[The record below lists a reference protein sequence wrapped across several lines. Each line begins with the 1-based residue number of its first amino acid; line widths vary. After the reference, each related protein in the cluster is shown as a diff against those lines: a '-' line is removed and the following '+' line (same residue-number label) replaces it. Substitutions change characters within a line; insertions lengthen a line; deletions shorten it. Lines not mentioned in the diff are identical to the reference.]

1 MKIQVRFLL
10 FGLVMLFIGGCAT
23 APPRSI
29 PTGDPAQLVVR
40 LESDLNSARSKQVDV
55 LAPGLYNE
63 AQTAYMKAREALQK
77 GARLSAISDYVAEG
91 YARLKK
97 AEEIAQVSRTILA
110 DANAARAKALK
121 AGADKL
127 GEPFIKVE
135 KQYEELTRAI
145 ENDNLSYAQK
155 NADKVQS
162 AFRKIEISAIKNNA
176 LGDAREM
183 MAAAEKAKLQK
194 IAPAAYNDAL
204 QALNTADAYI
214 DQNPYAAETID
225 RKAAQA
231 EFMARRLMAISESSK
246 KFQGLEPEAAAL
258 YVESL
263 MMRLSRALNSGDL
276 RDKTVEGQV
285 ATLTG
290 AAEAIEQNKRSLEAR
305 NQTYHKKITDL
316 EQRLAAL
323 QGLSREQELAR
334 RKLASEQETA
344 SQKLAAEREFNERFN
359 EVQRYFHPDEAEV
372 YRQGNQLVIRLR
384 GIQFPVGRA
393 TLTPENYI
401 LLSKVQKAI
410 QTFGQPRV
418 TIEGHTDST
427 GSAEKNLE
435 LSQERADAVKT
446 YLLANKTVPDNRIS
460 ARGYGSQR
468 PLAPNTTSEGRAV
481 NRRIDVLI
489 TPAQTP

>member
-1 MKIQVRFLL
+1 MQ
-10 FGLVMLFIGGCAT
+10 T
-23 APPRSI
+23 PP
-29 PTGDPAQLVVR
+29 
-40 LESDLNSARSKQVDV
+40 
-55 LAPGLYNE
+55 
-63 AQTAYMKAREALQK
+63 
-77 GARLSAISDYVAEG
+77 
-91 YARLKK
+91 
-97 AEEIAQVSRTILA
+97 
-110 DANAARAKALK
+110 RAKALK
-121 AGADKL
+121 VGADKL

-194 IAPAAYNDAL
+194 IAPAAYNDAI
-204 QALNTADAYI
+204 QSLNTADAYI
-214 DQNPYAAETID
+214 DQNPYAAETMD

-246 KFQGLEPEAAAL
+246 KIQGLEPEAAAL

-323 QGLSREQELAR
+323 RVSPANRSSPGGNLR
-334 RKLASEQETA
+334 RNGRQPVKN
-344 SQKLAAEREFNERFN
+344 SQPNGSSMSVSTRFSAIFTPMKPK
-359 EVQRYFHPDEAEV
+359 YID
-372 YRQGNQLVIRLR
+372 R
-384 GIQFPVGRA
+384 GIG
-393 TLTPENYI
+393 
-401 LLSKVQKAI
+401 
-410 QTFGQPRV
+410 
-418 TIEGHTDST
+418 
-427 GSAEKNLE
+427 
-435 LSQERADAVKT
+435 
-446 YLLANKTVPDNRIS
+446 
-460 ARGYGSQR
+460 
-468 PLAPNTTSEGRAV
+468 
-481 NRRIDVLI
+481 
-489 TPAQTP
+489 